1 MSHTAQEEGVFE
13 EDACF
18 ALPVGGFFL
27 FVVESLIRQRAN
39 WAWKSST
46 HLERRINAVSQR
58 LCEELSHR
66 TERKTKELSHRT
78 ERKTKELVHR
88 MERKTKEL
96 SHRTGIL
103 RG

>member
-46 HLERRINAVSQR
+46 HLECRINAVSQR
-58 LCEELSHR
+58 LCGTTRLRQRPSYG

-78 ERKTKELVHR
+78 ERKTKEL
-88 MERKTKEL
+88 

-103 RG
+103 RR